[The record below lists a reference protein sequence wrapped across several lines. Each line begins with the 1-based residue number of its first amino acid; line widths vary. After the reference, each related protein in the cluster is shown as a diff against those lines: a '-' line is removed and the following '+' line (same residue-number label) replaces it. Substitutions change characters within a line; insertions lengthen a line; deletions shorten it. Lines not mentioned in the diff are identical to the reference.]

1 MSVPLLAAIQ
11 ILSAA
16 QAGPPSVVGVVR
28 DGETGVPLAGA
39 VVVLTDLDRD
49 TITAG
54 DGRYL
59 LSDVPSGPQ
68 HLLIRFMG
76 YTPRTLQ
83 VFVPSEGE
91 LQVNISLDPEPV
103 RLPVIEVQV
112 PVATGGVLP
121 GETGDSP
128 DPGLSASAMWT
139 SPLLAEPD
147 AFQVLGGGQVSI
159 EPESPDGI
167 HVRGSASDQT
177 AYVLDGVPVFNPY
190 HAAGLFSAWNPDAL
204 SQLSLEGASPPPDY
218 PATLSGTVSGW
229 TRSPGPRLQTRG
241 STTTTQARV
250 TVDGPLGRTGI
261 GFLLSVRSGLPT
273 LVAPNDP
280 TYLGASTR
288 DWLAKLQMPALAG
301 SLRLLGYS
309 NQNAVD
315 AAASASQPAIG
326 RNLFRWKSRSFGAEW
341 QRTFSQTNLRLQ
353 GWSAE
358 GSAGSAWNAQIGPVE
373 LSNHRRDL
381 GFLAEVEKPRVGGTS
396 LLGLR
401 VEQSRTSYQ
410 LQSDS
415 DQPIYS
421 PSATTPVVTLFGEEQ
436 VGLGSRAMLK
446 VGASLAAS
454 TGGPR
459 LGPRAEVR
467 WSPVS
472 RLTLTGSYMRAH
484 QFAQSL
490 RNAESVVGN
499 IFPADLYLSA
509 GTHGVP
515 VAQSDQGVL
524 ALDYHPAPGVKLGA
538 QAYARRET
546 GLLLVA
552 PSNGEPFTTGSFTV
566 GSGASQGLSVDAAV
580 TSSRFGVVASYAL
593 QRVRLSYNGASYIPD
608 LAATHQLQG
617 GVTFLPTH
625 SLSLRVGGTALF
637 GRRTTTIGSGF
648 EWEACNLTDRGCEFA
663 GSPYY
668 GGESLGA
675 VQLPAYLRA
684 DFSARQ
690 RWSFV
695 MGGRQVEM
703 AVFGTFTNLF
713 GRTNV
718 LTYARDPATRRPV
731 AVAMRPRSPLVL
743 GLDWRF

>member
-11 ILSAA
+11 ILSAT
-16 QAGPPSVVGVVR
+16 QAAPPSVVGVVR
-28 DGETGVPLAGA
+28 DGGTGVPLAGA

-49 TITAG
+49 TITTA

-83 VFVPSEGE
+83 VLVPSDGE
-91 LQVNISLDPEPV
+91 LEINIALDPEPV
-103 RLPVIEVQV
+103 RLPVIEVRV
-112 PVATGGVLP
+112 PVATGGMRP
-121 GETGDSP
+121 GGTGDSP
-128 DPGLSASAMWT
+128 DPAVSAAAMWT

-147 AFQVLGGGQVSI
+147 AFQALAGSQVSI

-177 AYVLDGVPVFNPY
+177 AYMLDGVPIFNPY

-204 SQLSLEGASPPPDY
+204 SQLSLEGANPAPDY

-229 TRSPGPRLQTRG
+229 TRSPGPRLETRG

-250 TVDGPLGRTGI
+250 TLDGPLGRTGI
-261 GFLLSVRSGLPT
+261 GFLLSVRSGLPM

-280 TYLGASTR
+280 TYLGASTH
-288 DWLAKLQMPALAG
+288 DWLGKVLMPALG
-301 SLRLLGYS
+301 GGLRLLGYS
-309 NQNAVD
+309 NQNAID
-315 AAASASQPAIG
+315 AAASASQPGVG

-341 QRTFSQTNLRLQ
+341 QRTFSRTNLRLQ
-353 GWSAE
+353 AWSAE
-358 GSAGSAWNAQIGPVE
+358 GTAGSAWNARIGPVE
-373 LSNHRRDL
+373 LSNHRHDL
-381 GFLAEVEKPRVGGTS
+381 GLLAEVDRPRAGGNS
-396 LLGLR
+396 LLGMRLER
-401 VEQSRTSYQ
+401 IHTSYQ

-436 VGLGSRAMLK
+436 VAFGSRAMLE

-459 LGPRAEVR
+459 LGPRAEIR

-472 RLTLTGSYMRAH
+472 RLTLTGSYIRAH

-490 RNAESVVGN
+490 RNPESVVGN
-499 IFPADLYLSA
+499 VFPADLYLGA
-509 GTHGVP
+509 GTAGVP

-524 ALDYHPAPGVKLGA
+524 ALDYRPAPGVKLRA

-546 GLLLVA
+546 GLLLIA
-552 PSNGEPFTTGSFTV
+552 PSDGEPFTTGSFTV
-566 GSGASQGLSVDAAV
+566 GSGESQGLSLDAAV
-580 TSSRFGVVASYAL
+580 TSSRFGIVASYAL

-617 GVTFLPTH
+617 GVTFLPIH
-625 SLSLRVGGTALF
+625 SLSLRLGGTALF
-637 GRRTTTIGSGF
+637 GRRTTTIASGF

-668 GGESLGA
+668 GGEPLGA
-675 VQLPAYLRA
+675 VQLPTYLRA

-690 RWSFV
+690 HWSFT

-718 LTYARDPATRRPV
+718 LTYARDPSTGRPV
-731 AVAMRPRSPLVL
+731 AVEMRPRSPLVL

>member
-1 MSVPLLAAIQ
+1 M
-11 ILSAA
+11 
-16 QAGPPSVVGVVR
+16 
-28 DGETGVPLAGA
+28 PLAGA
-39 VVVLTDLDRD
+39 VVVLTDLARD
-49 TITAG
+49 TITTG

-59 LSDVPSGPQ
+59 LVDVPAGPQ

-83 VFVPSEGE
+83 VLVPAEGE
-91 LQVNISLDPEPV
+91 LEVNISLDPEPV

-112 PVATGGVLP
+112 PLAARGLRP
-121 GETGDSP
+121 GETSGSP
-128 DPGLSASAMWT
+128 DPSVSAAAMWT
-139 SPLLAEPD
+139 NPLLSEPD
-147 AFQVLGGGQVSI
+147 AFQALESGQISI

-177 AYVLDGVPVFNPY
+177 AYLLDGIPVFNPY

-204 SQLSLEGASPPPDY
+204 SQLSLDGASPSPDY
-218 PATLSGTVSGW
+218 PAALSGTVAAA
-229 TRSPGPRLQTRG
+229 TRSPGPRLETRG
-241 STTTTQARV
+241 SMTTTQARL
-250 TVDGPLGRTGI
+250 TVDGPLGTTGI

-273 LVAPNDP
+273 LVAPRDP
-280 TYLGASTR
+280 TYLGAKTH
-288 DWLAKLQMPALAG
+288 DWLAKFQLP
-301 SLRLLGYS
+301 LLGGGLRVLGYE
-309 NQNAVD
+309 NVNAID
-315 AAASASQPAIG
+315 AAASANQPATG
-326 RNLFRWKSRSFGAEW
+326 RNLFHWRSRSFGAEW
-341 QRTFSQTNLRLQ
+341 QRTFSQVNLRLQ

-358 GSAGSAWNAQIGPVE
+358 GAAASAWNARIGPVE
-373 LSNHRRDL
+373 LNNSRHDL
-381 GFLAEVEKPRVGGTS
+381 GFLAAVERPRPGGNT

-401 VEQSRTSYQ
+401 LEQSRTSYQ

-421 PSATTPVVTLFGEEQ
+421 PRTLTPVVTLFGEQQ
-436 VGLGSRAMLK
+436 VALGSRALLE
-446 VGASLAAS
+446 VGGSLAAS
-454 TGGPR
+454 NGGPR

-472 RLTLTGSYMRAH
+472 RLTLTGSYIRAH

-499 IFPADLYLSA
+499 IFPADLYLGA

-524 ALDYHPAPGVKLGA
+524 ALNYHPTHGVKVGA
-538 QAYARRET
+538 QAYSRRET

-552 PSNGEPFTTGSFTV
+552 PSDGEPFTTGSFTV
-566 GSGASQGLSVDAAV
+566 GSGVSQGVSVDASV
-580 TSSRFGVVASYAL
+580 TGSRFGIVASYAL
-593 QRVRLSYNGASYIPD
+593 QRVRLSYGGSSYVPD

-617 GVTFLPTH
+617 GVTFLPTR
-625 SLSLRVGGTALF
+625 SLSLRLGATALF
-637 GRRTTTIGSGF
+637 GRRTTTIASGF

-668 GGESLGA
+668 GGEPLGA
-675 VQLPAYLRA
+675 VRLPTYLRS
-684 DFSARQ
+684 DISARQ
-690 RWSFV
+690 RWSFT
-695 MGGRQVEM
+695 MGGRPVEM

-718 LTYARDPATRRPV
+718 LTYARDPATGRPV
-731 AVAMRPRSPLVL
+731 AVEMRPRSPLVL